1 MVVNYCSIYLI
12 TLAPDL
18 QYIQGIR
25 VFKMYAC
32 DCSRRTEAVFL
43 VVCDSSMNEL

>member
-1 MVVNYCSIYLI
+1 MVVNYHSIYLI

-25 VFKMYAC
+25 VLKCMPVIA
-32 DCSRRTEAVFL
+32 AV
-43 VVCDSSMNEL
+43 EQRP